1 VNFESL
7 LPPGAQNIKCRN
19 PTYTDWFD
27 EMSLI
32 LKEAK
37 ENPDENYLVMQFFAG
52 HGMSYNGMQVVL
64 TNEYD
69 EVNHWYKMLSVET
82 YIRIKSKDYPN
93 VFFLSFFACCRE
105 IYQRDGLDHAGI
117 SRQMMEEAKAKALPN

>member
-1 VNFESL
+1 M
-7 LPPGAQNIKCRN
+7 
-19 PTYTDWFD
+19 Y
-27 EMSLI
+27 LI
-32 LKEAK
+32 LEEAY

-69 EVNHWYKMLSVET
+69 EVNHWYKMLEVEKR
-82 YIRIKSKDYPN
+82 IRVITKNYPN

-105 IYQRDGLDHAGI
+105 IYTKEKFVHAAI
-117 SRQMMEEAKAKALPN
+117 SRQMMEETKALPN